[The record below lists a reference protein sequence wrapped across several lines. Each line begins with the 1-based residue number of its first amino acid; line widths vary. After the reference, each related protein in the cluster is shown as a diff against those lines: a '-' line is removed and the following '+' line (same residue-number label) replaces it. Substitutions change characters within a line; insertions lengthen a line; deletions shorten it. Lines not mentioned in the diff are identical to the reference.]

1 LNPRGACTPTEDITF
16 AYDPANL
23 PADPAGFPFNVGAE
37 NADGSAGDQIAGLPT
52 EDLRVTSTPGAPGG
66 ALTYSFNVRGVMAG
80 VGTVR
85 TDLTTPLVRGTT
97 TDVDTIN
104 VTR

>member
-1 LNPRGACTPTEDITF
+1 M
-16 AYDPANL
+16 
-23 PADPAGFPFNVGAE
+23 
-37 NADGSAGDQIAGLPT
+37 
-52 EDLRVTSTPGAPGG
+52 TSTPGAPGG
-66 ALTYSFNVRGVMAG
+66 TLTYTFKVGCDDS

-97 TDVDTIN
+97 TDVDTIT

>member
-1 LNPRGACTPTEDITF
+1 
-16 AYDPANL
+16 
-23 PADPAGFPFNVGAE
+23 
-37 NADGSAGDQIAGLPT
+37 
-52 EDLRVTSTPGAPGG
+52 
-66 ALTYSFNVRGVMAG
+66 

>member
-1 LNPRGACTPTEDITF
+1 MA
-16 AYDPANL
+16 
-23 PADPAGFPFNVGAE
+23 
-37 NADGSAGDQIAGLPT
+37 
-52 EDLRVTSTPGAPGG
+52 STPGAPGG
-66 ALTYSFNVRGVMAG
+66 SLTYSFNVKGVMAG

-97 TDVDTIN
+97 TEVDTIT